1 MFRRLPLILIGS
13 LAAAALMLAAC
24 SPASDSDDSD
34 DSSSSSATSGAAT
47 TAVQEIKESS
57 SGTQQKEAP
66 KEDASAGPTSVSGIP
81 LDPDAKYGGIL
92 QLFDDGEGPSNSI
105 WEEAAGSGFFTM
117 QPLHSSLIRP
127 QSWGGLEDYQNNA
140 FFNFH
145 PDLAESW
152 QGSEDGKTW
161 TFKLRDGLEWSD
173 GTPLTS
179 ADVKWSYDTI
189 ITGEGLNRSPRAV
202 QFLAVDSVTT
212 PDDLTV
218 VFNLKYPKA
227 AILEVIGM
235 PYHIIRPKHVYEGNT
250 EPMRKEIPDVIQG
263 PFQIDE
269 WIPGEKYVF
278 SKRDDYWNQ
287 PLPYLDGLNLNML
300 SRSAAPIALRGGRV
314 DIAWAHGFTGAQAET
329 LINECDVCNVWPR
342 VIASSQSPSLMLN
355 HQRAPWNDPKVK
367 EAFALAIDNQ
377 KYVTTVRQDWYFV
390 PTGCGFYPTSEWAM
404 PAERCAQIPGYGDF
418 QEGGTPE
425 ADKEKAKALLADA
438 GYEPGDLKVNVY
450 FWSAIQGDAP
460 AILEDLNAIGVA
472 AEAEVLETARAYAT
486 WSDGNFDI
494 GVHSFWVAGIDPDI
508 TLYEHFYTG
517 SDRNYNRYSNPEFD
531 ALTDKMSKTVDKQ
544 ARKELAWDAMELALS
559 EQAKIIVSHSSY
571 VPVHNKKVHG
581 LMPTLNYLAGYGPH
595 IRYDHTWIDEENERV
610 LGG

>member
-1 MFRRLPLILIGS
+1 MIKRMPLILLGS
-13 LAAAALMLAAC
+13 LAAAALILAAC
-24 SPASDSDDSD
+24 SPASESDDSD
-34 DSSSSSATSGAAT
+34 TSTTTTETAAT
-47 TAVQEIKESS
+47 TAVQEIKESA
-57 SGTQQKEAP
+57 SGAAQKEAP
-66 KEDASAGPTSVSGIP
+66 KAEESAGPTSVSGIP
-81 LDPDAKYGGIL
+81 LDPDAKFGGIL
-92 QLFDDGEGPSNSI
+92 QLFDDSEGPSNST
-105 WEEAAGSGFFTM
+105 WEEAAGSGFFAM
-117 QPLHSSLIRP
+117 QPIHSSLIRP
-127 QSWGGLEDYQNNA
+127 QSWGALEDYENNA

-152 QGSEDGKTW
+152 SASEDGKTW
-161 TFKLRDGLEWSD
+161 TFKIREGLEWSD
-173 GTPLTS
+173 GTALTS
-179 ADVKWSYDTI
+179 ADIKWSYDTI
-189 ITGEGLNRSPRAV
+189 ITGECLNRSPRAV
-202 QFLAVDSVTT
+202 QFLAVDNITT

-218 VFNLKYPKA
+218 VFNLKHAKA

-235 PYHIIRPKHVYEGNT
+235 PYHIMRPKHVYENNL
-250 EPMRKEIPDVIQG
+250 EILRTDIPEVISG
-263 PFQIDE
+263 PFEVTE

-278 SKRDDYWNQ
+278 AKRDDFWDQ
-287 PLPYLDGLNLNML
+287 PLPYLDGMEL
-300 SRSAAPIALRGGRV
+300 SIIARSSAPIALRGGRV
-314 DIAWAHGFTGAQAET
+314 DIAFPNGFTGGQADT
-329 LINECDVCNVWPR
+329 LIAECEVCNVWPR

-377 KYVTTVRQDWYFV
+377 KYVTTVQNDWYFT

-404 PAERCAQIPGYGDF
+404 PAERCAKISGYGDF
-418 QEGGTPE
+418 MEGGSPE
-425 ADKEKAKALLADA
+425 ADKEKAKALLAEA

-450 FWSAIQGDAP
+450 FWSVVQGDAP
-460 AILEDLNAIGVA
+460 AILEDLNAIGVT
-472 AEAEVLETARAYAT
+472 AEAEILETARAYAT
-486 WSDGNFDI
+486 WSDGNFDV

-544 ARKELAWDAMELALS
+544 TRKELAWDAMELALS

-595 IRYDHTWIDEENERV
+595 IRYDHVWVDEDNLRV
-610 LGG
+610 LGN